1 MINYETDT
9 FIPKQRKYKEN
20 YDIVFWTDDLH
31 SEEDCTL
38 FADGEVKPMPEE
50 IEAAH

>member
-1 MINYETDT
+1 M
-9 FIPKQRKYKEN
+9 KYKEN

-31 SEEDCTL
+31 SEEDCTF
-38 FADGEVKPMPEE
+38 FADGEVEPMPEE